1 MSSAAARCVFIRAAA
16 VAGIKEGARHA
27 GEKEE
32 TRMKK
37 GGVVRGKR
45 AAGTQ
50 TDAPLRG
57 DSPLR
62 VDATDATDAALVLG
76 VAAWRARVRAA
87 MAALAAVV
95 DEEPLRGGAPDAP
108 GATGAADAPGATGAP
123 SPFGGARESDE
134 AAEARLR
141 RELGCLGGDEEELSE
156 YSGV

>member
-1 MSSAAARCVFIRAAA
+1 
-16 VAGIKEGARHA
+16 
-27 GEKEE
+27 
-32 TRMKK
+32 MKK

-62 VDATDATDAALVLG
+62 VDATDATDAALVRG

-95 DEEPLRGGAPDAP
+95 DEEPLRG
-108 GATGAADAPGATGAP
+108 GAADAPGATGAP